1 MPLVNWKDSGLLLE
15 FASKFSGDIVS
26 DVYSDLREKFLS
38 SRIDLNEILTKI
50 FSKKGKGIR
59 PVFMYLVSE
68 LVGGSWENVRKAS
81 MIIEAIHLASLLHDD
96 VLDHADIRRGD
107 ATINALYSDK
117 VSILIGDHIFMNAI
131 MMTNEL
137 EHPGAVGVIHN
148 TAKRMVEGEIS
159 DTLKDDVIT
168 EEAYIQIIGD
178 KTASLFAAS
187 GELGVIL
194 SGADGVEKEWAR
206 ELGESLGTAF
216 QIIDDTLDY
225 DGNSDAMGKPKFLD
239 VMSSNMTL
247 PLIHSLRDMTAPEV
261 RAFLD
266 ENKNSTEKI
275 SDFVRQNGG
284 IEYANK
290 RARDYSEKAREILS
304 RFDNKKAQSDFER
317 FVEMLMKRHF

>member
-1 MPLVNWKDSGLLLE
+1 MPLVFGKDSGLLLE
-15 FASKFSGDIVS
+15 FESKYSGDIIS
-26 DVYSDLREKFLS
+26 DVYGDLREKFLS
-38 SRIDLNEILTKI
+38 SRIDLDKILAKI
-50 FSKKGKGIR
+50 FSKRGKGIR
-59 PVFMYLVSE
+59 PVFMCLTSE
-68 LVGGSWENVRKAS
+68 LVGGSWETVRNAS

-96 VLDHADIRRGD
+96 VLDHADLRRGD

-117 VSILIGDHIFMNAI
+117 VSILFGDHIFVNAI

-137 EHPGAVGVIHN
+137 EHPGAVRVIHN
-148 TAKRMVEGEIS
+148 AAKRMVEGEIS

-194 SGADGVEKEWAR
+194 SGADGVETEWAR

-225 DGNSDAMGKPKFLD
+225 DGNTDSMGKPKFLD

-247 PLIHSLRDMTAPEV
+247 PLIHSLGDMTAPEV
-261 RAFLD
+261 KEFLA

-275 SDFVRQNGG
+275 SEFVIQNGG

-290 RARDYSEKAREILS
+290 RARDYSEKARGILS
-304 RFDNKKAQSDFER
+304 RFDNKKSHRDFER
-317 FVEMLMKRHF
+317 FFEMLMKRHF